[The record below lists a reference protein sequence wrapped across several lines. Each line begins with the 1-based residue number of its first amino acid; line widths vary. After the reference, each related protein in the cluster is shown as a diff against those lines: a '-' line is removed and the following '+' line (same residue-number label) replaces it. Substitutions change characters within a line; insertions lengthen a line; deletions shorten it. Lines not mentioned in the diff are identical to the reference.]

1 MLQPKDI
8 NFMIKALPKVNI
20 KGTYLNIKKA
30 IMTNAQVVSYS
41 TVKKIKAFPLRSKT
55 GQGCP
60 LLLVLFNIVLEVQ
73 DTAIREETQIKGI
86 QIGKK

>member
-30 IMTNAQVVSYS
+30 IMTNAQLVSYS
-41 TVKKIKAFPLRSKT
+41 TVKK
-55 GQGCP
+55 
-60 LLLVLFNIVLEVQ
+60 
-73 DTAIREETQIKGI
+73 
-86 QIGKK
+86 